1 MVEAIVMPELGQ
13 TVSEGAI
20 VEWLLKEG
28 DAVEMGDPLLLVE
41 TDKTEVE
48 VECVAD
54 GVLLRI
60 VAPAGSRVEAGDVIA
75 FVGEVGDEI
84 PASQ

>member
-1 MVEAIVMPELGQ
+1 MAEAIVMPELGQ

-41 TDKTEVE
+41 TDKTEVQ

-75 FVGEVGDEI
+75 YVGEVGDEI
-84 PASQ
+84 PASE

>member
-1 MVEAIVMPELGQ
+1 MAEAIVMPKLGQ
-13 TVSEGAI
+13 TSDDGTIVSWLVEEGGT
-20 VEWLLKEG
+20 VEL
-28 DAVEMGDPLLLVE
+28 GDPLLVVE

-60 VAPAGSRVEAGDVIA
+60 VATAGSRVEAGDVIA
-75 FVGEVGDEI
+75 YVGEEGDEI
-84 PASQ
+84 PDS

>member
-1 MVEAIVMPELGQ
+1 MAEAIVMPELGQ

-20 VEWLLKEG
+20 VEWFLKEG

-75 FVGEVGDEI
+75 YVGEEGDEI
-84 PASQ
+84 PDS

>member
-1 MVEAIVMPELGQ
+1 MAEAIVMPELGQ

-20 VEWLLKEG
+20 IEWFLKEG
-28 DAVEMGDPLLLVE
+28 DEVEMGDPLLLVE

-75 FVGEVGDEI
+75 YVGEVGDEI
-84 PASQ
+84 PTS